1 MPKVKKYHFRGERL
15 KLPEIMERVGSK
27 ENYQTIYSRVKR
39 GKTIE
44 TALFEPVIKRTFKPS
59 DEWLKMGD

>member
-1 MPKVKKYHFRGERL
+1 
-15 KLPEIMERVGSK
+15 MEMVGSK

-44 TALFEPVIKRTFKPS
+44 EALFEPVVKRKFEPS

>member
-1 MPKVKKYHFRGERL
+1 MPKVKKYHFRKERL
-15 KLPEIMERVGSK
+15 RLPEIMERVGSK

-44 TALFEPVIKRTFKPS
+44 EALFEPVVKRKFEPS